1 MDQHFPRPEY
11 AAELTQQLLGQSM
24 FATDT
29 LVLGAPRRTG
39 KSTFLQEDLTP
50 ALEAKGALVLYV
62 DLWKNQDADPVE
74 LISFTIANAL
84 AQQQGKIAKVAKAAG
99 LTKVSIHGV
108 EFSLDAV
115 GKVPGASVADALEEL
130 QKRAGV
136 PVVFI
141 IDEAQHVI
149 KSEGGMTLMFGLK
162 SARDTINRP
171 GARNLILVMSGSD
184 RDKLLRLVHGN
195 ATPFFGSEITTL
207 PLLDRTFTD
216 FYAGLLAVEKPDLRP
231 DNDRFYK
238 AFVKFHH
245 RPEPFLKKF
254 NTLTGILGPKTT
266 NDLHDQLDKLA
277 DEYEEEQF
285 ALYETAYLGLTKLQ
299 RAVLT
304 RVLSHGRTGKL
315 FDAKAL
321 EEYTKAQ
328 GKQVLAGAA
337 RNAIERLREI
347 DPPLIWKSARGDYAP
362 VDSGMR
368 AWYEL
373 LVKNGQW
380 PPQD

>member
-29 LVLGAPRRTG
+29 LFLGAPRRTG
-39 KSTFLQEDLTP
+39 KSTFLKEDLTP
-50 ALEAKGALVLYV
+50 ALEEKGALVLYV
-62 DLWKNQDADPVE
+62 DLWKDQDADPVE

-84 AQQQGKIAKVAKAAG
+84 AQQQGRIAKVAKAAG

-115 GKVPGASVADALEEL
+115 GKDAGASVADALQEL

-136 PVVFI
+136 PLVFI
-141 IDEAQHVI
+141 VDEAQHVI
-149 KSEGGMTLMFGLK
+149 KSEGGMKLMFGLK

-195 ATPFFGSEITTL
+195 AAPFFGSEITTL
-207 PLLDRTFTD
+207 PLLDKKFTD
-216 FYAGLLAVEKPDLRP
+216 FYAGLLAVEKPELHP
-231 DNDRFYK
+231 DNERFYMT
-238 AFVKFHH
+238 FVKFHH

-254 NTLTGILGPKTT
+254 NTLTGIFGPKTT
-266 NDLHDQLDKLA
+266 NELHEQFDKLA
-277 DEYEEEQF
+277 DEYEAEQH
-285 ALYETAYLGLTKLQ
+285 ALYETAYLGLTNLQ
-299 RAVLT
+299 RTVLT
-304 RVLSHGRTGKL
+304 RVLSHGRSGKL

-321 EEYTKAQ
+321 EEYSKAQ
-328 GKQVLAGAA
+328 GKPVKAGAA
-337 RNAIERLREI
+337 RNAIDRLREI
-347 DPPLIWKSARGDYAP
+347 GPPLIWKSARGDYAP